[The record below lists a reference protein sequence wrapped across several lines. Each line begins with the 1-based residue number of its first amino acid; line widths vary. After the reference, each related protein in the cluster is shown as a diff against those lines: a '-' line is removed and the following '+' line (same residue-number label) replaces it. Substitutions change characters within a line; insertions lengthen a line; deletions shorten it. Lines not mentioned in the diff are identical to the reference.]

1 LNSCCFF
8 TRFELEEEYSPD
20 DLQLS
25 SFFFPPAIL
34 CFFLQLHLQTMRAF
48 LVAASLLAVI
58 AVAQKPIDL
67 PCVTWEPLSYS
78 QNTDPTD
85 LFVAAYT
92 WVIGYGTDDC
102 VEMGDV
108 YPCFASDPG
117 TLTWGHHDYQ
127 PNDIPNDY
135 CRIWLDDQVQFSN
148 NMYVPKKGP
157 QWQTWKWQLV
167 QTGGTIPDNAIR
179 YGGRI
184 MARNTVTPP
193 GYCFGK
199 GFTGWAVDAG
209 DNKFGVVHFSIVSD
223 PVTMTDFEVAICK
236 AYHPTTP
243 VPTPAPTPVPTPQP
257 STATP
262 SPPETPSPTLP
273 PNNKPYIRFG
283 NTIPSAN
290 FVDAVITQGNITYTW
305 TNYGF
310 SKFSGWVEVFED
322 GYGQIQIYQNNGG
335 SRGSLLLTTEI
346 PLTPGPLVV
355 VVKDMWPPKVASN
368 VETIAA
374 SYVPPAKPNSGVR
387 LFNLSPDTA
396 QAGLQANGKTLVN
409 NVKYTLGSIW
419 ANIPED
425 TEATFSVFDSSS
437 NKVLATSTFT
447 PPTSPFVFTNF
458 LVGLQSGGTYGT
470 RIVALIDAPEH

>member
-1 LNSCCFF
+1 
-8 TRFELEEEYSPD
+8 
-20 DLQLS
+20 
-25 SFFFPPAIL
+25 
-34 CFFLQLHLQTMRAF
+34 MRAAF
-48 LVAASLLAVI
+48 VAVFLLA
-58 AVAQKPIDL
+58 ALAAAQKPIDL
-67 PCVTWEPLSYS
+67 PCVTWVPLTYS
-78 QNTDPTD
+78 QNTDPTN

-92 WVIGYGTDDC
+92 WVLGYGTDDC
-102 VEMGDV
+102 TEMGDV
-108 YPCFASDPG
+108 FPCFATDAG

-127 PNDIPNDY
+127 ASDIPNDY
-135 CRIWLDDQVQFSN
+135 CRIWLDDSVQFSST
-148 NMYVPKKGP
+148 MYVPQKGP
-157 QWQTWKWQLV
+157 QYLTWKWQLA

-179 YGGRI
+179 YGDKI

-243 VPTPAPTPVPTPQP
+243 VPTPEPTPAPTPNPPTPVPT
-257 STATP
+257 TP

-273 PNNKPYIRFG
+273 PNNRPYIRFG

-290 FVDAVITQGNITYTW
+290 FVDAVITQGNISYTW

-310 SKFSGWVEVFED
+310 SKFSGWVEVFVD
-322 GYGQIQIYQNNGG
+322 GYGQMQIYQNNAG

-355 VVKDMWPPKVASN
+355 VVKDMWPPKVPSN

-374 SYVPPAKPNSGVR
+374 SYVPPTPPNSGVR
-387 LFNLSPDTA
+387 LFNLSPDTP
-396 QAGLQANGKTLVN
+396 QAGLQSNGKTLVN
-409 NVKYTLGSIW
+409 YVKYTLGSFW

-425 TEATFSVFDSSS
+425 VEGTFTVFDTSS
-437 NKVLATSTFT
+437 NKVLASSTFT
-447 PPTSPFVFTNF
+447 PPTAPFVFTTF
-458 LVGLQSGGTYGT
+458 LIGLQTGGTYGT
-470 RIVALIDAPEH
+470 RVVALIDAPEN